1 LAGKEAGT
9 GLDMLKITICV
20 GSSCAVRGADDLAAA
35 LEALI
40 REAGLEGQVELEGS
54 FCMGE
59 CSTGVSLR
67 VGEDLYREVHPEE
80 AARFFREAVLPRAK
94 RGTP

>member
-1 LAGKEAGT
+1 
-9 GLDMLKITICV
+9 MLRITICV

-35 LEALI
+35 LESLI
-40 REAGLEGQVELEGS
+40 QEAGLEGEVELVGS

-67 VGEDLYREVHPEE
+67 VGEDLYREIRPEE
-80 AARFFREAVLPRAK
+80 AAAFFHWTVLPRLKEGA
-94 RGTP
+94 T